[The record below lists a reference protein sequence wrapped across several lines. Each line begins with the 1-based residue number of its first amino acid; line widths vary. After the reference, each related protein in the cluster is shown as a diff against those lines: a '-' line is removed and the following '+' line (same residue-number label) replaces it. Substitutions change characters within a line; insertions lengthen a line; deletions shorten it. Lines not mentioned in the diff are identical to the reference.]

1 MIRPLLPCLL
11 ILVCACSDHEPR
23 RLSRTDVKQATIP
36 TDRPKPQPKPEAKPA
51 ATAATPITPAAA
63 ADLPKTTASAADS
76 ALGQPLPAKGG
87 ELVMTPPTGWKV
99 EQPTSSMRRAQLRL
113 PSATTGSDDGEL
125 VVFFF
130 PGQGGSVDANIDRWA
145 REWTVPGGDPLAAL
159 KRSTRTVNGLVVHHV
174 DLVGEWSG
182 GMNTKGGKRAGWRLL
197 AAIVETANGPWF
209 LKLVGPEATL
219 AHWEPSWQAFVD
231 GLKVAD

>member
-1 MIRPLLPCLL
+1 MTRPLLPCLL

-51 ATAATPITPAAA
+51 ATTATPSAPAPA

-87 ELVMTPPTGWKV
+87 ELAMTPPTGWKV

-113 PSATTGSDDGEL
+113 PSATTGIDDGEL